1 MVERPV
7 KKSERQSEETADSN
21 PQNLESQ
28 SPVFK
33 APVAKGSGRR
43 EERASG
49 RAKKGDPD
57 GGEVRQTNAA
67 LARGPKPAKPK
78 PPVEPIIEESV
89 SEEEAAQE

>member
-21 PQNLESQ
+21 PRNSEFQP
-28 SPVFK
+28 PVSK
-33 APVAKGSGRR
+33 ASSSKDSGRR

-49 RAKKGDPD
+49 RAKKSEPD
-57 GGEVRQTNAA
+57 GAVRQTNAA

-89 SEEEAAQE
+89 SEEETAPE